1 VAETIRLGTDKPV
14 EVGQF
19 ERPPQIGVRVQFKR
33 VEVEPKGSREEN
45 GVLNKGLQF

>member
-19 ERPPQIGVRVQFKR
+19 ERPPQVGVRVQLKW
-33 VEVEPKGSREEN
+33 VQVEPKGSREED
-45 GVLNKGLQF
+45 GVLNRRAI